1 MERGG
6 VDKLDC
12 IFLLGKFAQCYKFV
26 CGQIIETESAPEMH
40 YSQLR
45 LPQKLLYRRISSS
58 MSMLVVTSL
67 CVVKFFRRKLRQKC
81 IILSCVFHRI
91 FYLIAALMG
100 QYCSMSILVV
110 TSLCVAKLLRRK
122 VRQRCIILS
131 CVFHGNFY
139 LNAAL
144 KGQ

>member
-1 MERGG
+1 
-6 VDKLDC
+6 
-12 IFLLGKFAQCYKFV
+12 
-26 CGQIIETESAPEMH
+26 
-40 YSQLR
+40 
-45 LPQKLLYRRISSS
+45 

-67 CVVKFFRRKLRQKC
+67 CVVKFLRRKLRQKC

-122 VRQRCIILS
+122 MRQRCIILS